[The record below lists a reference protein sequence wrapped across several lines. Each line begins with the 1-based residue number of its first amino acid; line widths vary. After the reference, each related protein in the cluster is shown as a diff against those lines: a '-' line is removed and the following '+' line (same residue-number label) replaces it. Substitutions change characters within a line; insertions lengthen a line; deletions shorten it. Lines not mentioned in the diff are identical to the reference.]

1 MTKKLKKS
9 KSKNQDP
16 EIMKTSEAEQSLNEQ
31 SKSMTEVQNL
41 TSVPLPSKKT
51 HTNETH
57 ECYLI
62 ELAPG
67 INIHD
72 LDGCKI
78 KLPQITESSRQ
89 QIVEGQAKAETSTYD
104 FEDPLVDTKL
114 EDGDRVRK
122 IRNCNE
128 KLLYSSTVKNES
140 ELGQTMIVTQAN
152 NFEMTRPRK
161 IMQPIDGQI
170 AVTKDLLGQLGQ
182 LTASELSTP
191 ERLLPDHKAP
201 TYNPDD
207 RTKRHVDIGN
217 FK

>member
-1 MTKKLKKS
+1 MSSFSLKDKEKHILAKKI
-9 KSKNQDP
+9 DF
-16 EIMKTSEAEQSLNEQ
+16 I
-31 SKSMTEVQNL
+31 L
-41 TSVPLPSKKT
+41 TLFF
-51 HTNETH
+51 H
-57 ECYLI
+57 
-62 ELAPG
+62 
-67 INIHD
+67 
-72 LDGCKI
+72 
-78 KLPQITESSRQ
+78 
-89 QIVEGQAKAETSTYD
+89 
-104 FEDPLVDTKL
+104 
-114 EDGDRVRK
+114 
-122 IRNCNE
+122 
-128 KLLYSSTVKNES
+128 SSTVKNES

-182 LTASELSTP
+182 LTASDLSTP

>member
-1 MTKKLKKS
+1 MTKKFKKS
-9 KSKNQDP
+9 KSKHQDT
-16 EIMKTSEAEQSLNEQ
+16 EIMETFEAEQSFNEQ
-31 SKSMTEVQNL
+31 SKSMTEVHNL

>member
-1 MTKKLKKS
+1 MTKKSKKS

-16 EIMKTSEAEQSLNEQ
+16 EIMETTSDAAEQSFNNQ
-31 SKSMTEVQNL
+31 SSKTMTEVHNL
-41 TSVPLPSKKT
+41 PEVPLPSKKT

-78 KLPQITESSRQ
+78 KLPQITASSRQ

-128 KLLYSSTVKNES
+128 KLLY
-140 ELGQTMIVTQAN
+140 
-152 NFEMTRPRK
+152 RC
-161 IMQPIDGQI
+161 
-170 AVTKDLLGQLGQ
+170 
-182 LTASELSTP
+182 
-191 ERLLPDHKAP
+191 
-201 TYNPDD
+201 
-207 RTKRHVDIGN
+207 
-217 FK
+217 

>member
-1 MTKKLKKS
+1 M
-9 KSKNQDP
+9 D
-16 EIMKTSEAEQSLNEQ
+16 TSEQQQHSSESKTWSEVKNFEQ
-31 SKSMTEVQNL
+31 
-41 TSVPLPSKKT
+41 VPLPSRKH

-57 ECYLI
+57 EAWLI

-78 KLPQITESSRQ
+78 KLPVITENSRKE
-89 QIVEGQAKAETSTYD
+89 IVENQAKAEVEFYD

-122 IRNCNE
+122 IKYCNE
-128 KLLYSSTVKNES
+128 NLLYSPTVNNES
-140 ELGQTMIVTQAN
+140 DLGQTMVITQAN

-161 IMQPIDGQI
+161 IMQPVDGQI
-170 AVTKDLLGQLGQ
+170 AVTKDLLGPLGE
-182 LTASELSTP
+182 LTAYDLSTP
-191 ERLLPDHKAP
+191 ERLLPDHKP
-201 TYNPDD
+201 PKYNPED
-207 RTKRHVDIGN
+207 RTKRHVEIGN